1 MRVRGNKKGLFAAL
15 LLVPGVLLGGCSS
28 VQVINA
34 LVPEND
40 FKLTA
45 DQSYGAAA
53 RQKLDVYSPLAPAQG
68 KLPVVVFFYGGNW
81 DSGAKKD
88 YLFVAEALASQGFVT
103 VVADYRLYP
112 DVRYPGFLED
122 GAAAVNWT
130 LDHLADYNGDPAQVH
145 LMGHS
150 AGAYIAAMLV
160 LDKRWLGS
168 KVDRIKSVV
177 GLAGPYD
184 FLPLTDPT
192 LKIIFGT
199 EGDLVRTQPITY
211 ADGKAPPML
220 LLSGLKDVTVY
231 PKNSINLANRIRQNG
246 GQAYEHY
253 YPKLSHATLVGSM
266 AKPLRFLA
274 PVLADV
280 STYMKNGVAPAM
292 KTVN

>member
-1 MRVRGNKKGLFAAL
+1 MRVLKKKGLLAAL

-40 FKLTA
+40 FKLVA
-45 DQSYGAAA
+45 DQSYGSSA
-53 RQKLDVYSPLAPAQG
+53 RQKLDIYTPLQKTAGQW
-68 KLPVVVFFYGGNW
+68 PVVVFFYGGNW

-88 YLFVAEALASQGFVT
+88 YLFVAEALASRGFLT

-112 DVRYPGFLED
+112 EVRYPGFLED
-122 GAAAVNWT
+122 GAAAVAWT
-130 LDHLADYNGDPAQVH
+130 LDHLSDYNGDPAQVH

-150 AGAYIAAMLV
+150 AGAYIAATLV
-160 LDKRWLGS
+160 LDKRWLGPR
-168 KVDRIKSVV
+168 VAAIKSVV

-192 LKIIFGT
+192 LKTIFGT
-199 EGDLVRTQPITY
+199 ESDLTRTQPITY

-220 LLSGLKDVTVY
+220 LISGLKDVTVY
-231 PKNSINLANRIRQNG
+231 PKNSINLAQRIRQNG

-253 YPKLSHATLVGSM
+253 YPKLNHYTLVGSM

-274 PVLADV
+274 PVLDDV
-280 STYMKNGVAPAM
+280 SAYMKDGAVPKDAAD
-292 KTVN
+292 